1 MTARGQVAAGCA
13 ADVGAAHTK
22 VCRSPILASNL
33 AQAPVTSR
41 PMARRTT
48 SRKNA
53 PAPEGPVGV
62 VFVRLP
68 VAEHEAVMAAA
79 TASGVS
85 ANTWARAALRT
96 VLASQFPESKAA

>member
-1 MTARGQVAAGCA
+1 MWVR
-13 ADVGAAHTK
+13 VGVAHTK
-22 VCRSPILASNL
+22 VCHVPYFSSNV
-33 AQAPVTSR
+33 ARDPVASR

-96 VLASQFPESKAA
+96 VLASQSPESKAA